1 MKAKQKHE
9 KYLRAKHAGD
19 IYNTQIIRRETRV
32 PIRSAVN
39 TGWLDTNLMRDTY
52 I

>member
-1 MKAKQKHE
+1 M
-9 KYLRAKHAGD
+9 RAKLAGD
-19 IYNTQIIRRETRV
+19 IYKTEIIRRETRV

-39 TGWLDTNLMRDTY
+39 TGWLDTNLMRDTF